1 MSFGINLKKSRTEN
15 GYTQEQFSEL
25 LGVSRQAVS
34 LWESDNGYP
43 EVEKLLEIGRIL
55 KVSLDYLFYGTD
67 RCVGNA
73 KSLDGKI
80 SIYSPFENVIVRC
93 KKIAASQ
100 QYKGGANEPQYALFA
115 AEGIDTSLLGG
126 GENRTFIGWYKDSE
140 SLSKEMDEINNAILE
155 QQSNYTL
162 KYAVSVKRKGMKI
175 EMI

>member
-1 MSFGINLKKSRTEN
+1 MSFGTNLKKSRTEK

-34 LWESDNGYP
+34 LWESDSGYP
-43 EVEKLLEIGRIL
+43 EVEKLLDIGRIL

-80 SIYSPFENVIVRC
+80 NIYSPFENVIVRC

-100 QYKGGANEPQYALFA
+100 QYKGGAMNPNMHCLPLRELIHLCWAVV
-115 AEGIDTSLLGG
+115 
-126 GENRTFIGWYKDSE
+126 RTE
-140 SLSKEMDEINNAILE
+140 HL
-155 QQSNYTL
+155 
-162 KYAVSVKRKGMKI
+162 
-175 EMI
+175 